1 MLRAETRLFQPTM
14 QTHYKHSTSRLTSLL
29 QNVILILYNYFRE
42 DAPMNAEQYRAVI
55 GWFNARPAAKRALRL
70 VSRSAVALVYLLY
83 LGMLAWLAWHR
94 MGQLW
99 PALVVPASAFVVGT
113 LVRKL
118 IDRPRPY
125 TALGFTPLF
134 PKDKT
139 GQSMPSRHCFSAAA
153 IVAAA
158 FTVWVPLGV
167 AACLLAA
174 VVAVTRV
181 LTGVHYPSDVLAGL
195 AFGAGA
201 AVIGFLL

>member
-1 MLRAETRLFQPTM
+1 
-14 QTHYKHSTSRLTSLL
+14 
-29 QNVILILYNYFRE
+29 
-42 DAPMNAEQYRAVI
+42 MNAEQYRAVI
-55 GWFNARPAAKRALRL
+55 VRRHAAQAAKRARRL
-70 VSRSAVALVYLLY
+70 VGRGAVVLVYLLY

-139 GQSMPSRHCFSAAA
+139 GQSMPSRHTASAAA
-153 IVAAA
+153 IACAVIYVFPTAP
-158 FTVWVPLGV
+158 VIVSMSLL
-167 AACLLAA
+167 CLLIAA
-174 VVAVTRV
+174 LRV
-181 LTGVHYPSDVLAGL
+181 LAGQHDVSDVLAAL
-195 AFGAGA
+195 ASSM
-201 AVIGFLL
+201 VLSLIGYLL